1 MIKQAALVSL
11 TLGAL
16 LSINASAKKLDM
28 VCYSEHNGRSSRDFS
43 IYEYP
48 GNKKHN
54 ILLTGGFFEKVIPW

>member
-28 VCYSEHNGRSSRDFS
+28 VCYWN
-43 IYEYP
+43 
-48 GNKKHN
+48 
-54 ILLTGGFFEKVIPW
+54 T